1 MRSVKNFIDG
11 IWIEIYDKAVKD
23 EEASEKAGTPIYK
36 NVPHMKKKAP
46 NSRDWTDQPLTD
58 SRRIPPEHLKDEEAR
73 KYRELVSAFD
83 NDEEVPL
90 DGTPLEQWP
99 GIEASQIATLKS
111 VGVVTVQALADLS
124 EAGLHRLP
132 TGYMSLKNKAKSWL
146 EKTQGNEALKAENDK
161 LKSQLETMQEQI
173 AELQANQ
180 KKKPG
185 RPPKQESEAA

>member
-23 EEASEKAGTPIYK
+23 DEASEKEGTPIYK

-58 SRRIPPEHLKDEEAR
+58 SRRTPPDHLSDEESR
-73 KYRELVSAFD
+73 KYKELVKAFE

-111 VGVVTVQALADLS
+111 TGVVTVQALANLS
-124 EAGLHRLP
+124 EEGLHRLP
-132 TGYMSLKNKAKSWL
+132 TGYMSLKNKAKRWL
-146 EKTQGNEALKAENDK
+146 EKTQGSDALKAENDK
-161 LKSQLETMQEQI
+161 LKGQIEEMQKKLD
-173 AELQANQ
+173 ELIQSQ
-180 KKKPG
+180 KKKP
-185 RPPKQESEAA
+185 KEAA